1 RYGPRRDRDRRRA
14 RPVARRGAGR
24 VTRSA
29 SDDVRERIRRIEG
42 GGMRTFADSAA
53 TVWARAEGA
62 HLWDEDGRRYLD
74 LYAGFAVANVGH
86 CHPRVTAAI
95 REQAGLLT

>member
-1 RYGPRRDRDRRRA
+1 
-14 RPVARRGAGR
+14 
-24 VTRSA
+24 
-29 SDDVRERIRRIEG
+29 
-42 GGMRTFADSAA
+42 MRTFADADA

-95 REQAGLLT
+95 REQAGLLTHCPSAAPSRVRAELYERLLRHRAGRA

>member
-1 RYGPRRDRDRRRA
+1 MTQTP
-14 RPVARRGAGR
+14 
-24 VTRSA
+24 

-42 GGMRTFADSAA
+42 GGMRTFADADA

-74 LYAGFAVANVGH
+74 LYAGFAVANVGA
-86 CHPRVTAAI
+86 CGRSCTSGCW
-95 REQAGLLT
+95 RSRRLL